1 MSDWPR
7 GDGEMAARVRARDWA
22 ATPLGPIAAWSERL
36 KVMVEQ
42 VLANPRVASLACRP
56 DCILIYN
63 EIAAKLYGDRHPTA
77 LGRPLPETFP
87 EGWATVAP
95 FYAWI
100 GADGGPIRSGYLMSW
115 FSSLF
120 EREGGSRLN
129 ADRRRTSTHLQLE
142 YPHDL
147 SDLGISERLGPLRRQ
162 SARICSHLY
171 RTCGAERL
179 PCCG

>member
-42 VLANPRVASLACRP
+42 VLANPRVASLACGP

-63 EIAAKLYGDRHPTA
+63 EIAAKLYGDRHPTV

-95 FYAWI
+95 FYV
-100 GADGGPIRSGYLMSW
+100 
-115 FSSLF
+115 
-120 EREGGSRLN
+120 
-129 ADRRRTSTHLQLE
+129 
-142 YPHDL
+142 
-147 SDLGISERLGPLRRQ
+147 
-162 SARICSHLY
+162 
-171 RTCGAERL
+171 
-179 PCCG
+179 